1 MDEELAHRVATGLRS
16 GDPDAWRQLYD
27 AFAERVWRGV
37 ARLLGPHPADIA
49 DVVQETMLAAARSV
63 RNFDGAKGSL
73 WNWLWGIARTQ
84 VALHFRQRRRH
95 DRWKWDALTR
105 PEGTEALHE
114 SGIEIN
120 EVAEAV
126 RAALGELPAEYE
138 QLLTAKYS
146 DGDSVERIAGR
157 ERLTE
162 TAVRSKLARARAAFR
177 AAYLRM
183 NRHDRNTTEV
193 ARELP

>member
-146 DGDSVERIAGR
+146 DGDSVEQIAGR

-183 NRHDRNTTEV
+183 TRHDRNTTEV